1 MKLVITIKIVGG
13 LGNQLF
19 GYFAGRYFHLTRGV
33 QVRYD
38 ISDQLNGL
46 GIHNV
51 TLTALNLPGKFGAYD
66 EDFIL
71 RVPNIFMR
79 RILRKLL
86 RTWRSK
92 TKAEK
97 YYVSRFVGFDND
109 LENMSIE
116 GKYLSGY
123 FQSAQYFQKLVE
135 TIPNIKTVTPNEPSG
150 WFTKIQDEIL
160 QKRPIVLHVR
170 RGDYMKYADTYGL
183 LSEDYFVNAL
193 KQMKQQIPDSKD
205 SEVWIFTDS
214 FDIVKYGMPKLVSNE
229 VIVLE
234 VPIEISD
241 SEVLI
246 AMSLSDKIVIS
257 NSTFSWWAAT
267 LNTDKLMVVAPS
279 KWYRN
284 MDDPTGLLPSGW
296 ARQTS
301 LWV

>member
-1 MKLVITIKIVGG
+1 MVTIKIVGG

-33 QVRYD
+33 RVRYD

-51 TLTALNLPGKFGAYD
+51 TLRTLNLPGKFGAYD
-66 EDFIL
+66 DNFIL
-71 RVPNIFMR
+71 KVPNLFMR
-79 RILRKLL
+79 RILWKIL
-86 RTWRSK
+86 RTWRFK
-92 TKAEK
+92 TNAEK
-97 YYVSRFVGFDND
+97 YFVSHFIGFDND
-109 LENMSIE
+109 LENMSLE

-123 FQSAQYFQKLVE
+123 FQSARYFQKLE
-135 TIPNIKTVTPNEPSG
+135 AEIPNIKNVKPNEPSE
-150 WFTKIQDEIL
+150 WFTRIQDEIL
-160 QKRPIVLHVR
+160 EKRPIVLHVR
-170 RGDYMKYADTYGL
+170 RGDYMKHADTYGL
-183 LSEDYFVNAL
+183 LSEEYFVNAL
-193 KQMKQQIPDSKD
+193 TQIRQQIPDSKD
-205 SEVWIFTDS
+205 SEVWVFTDS

-229 VIVLE
+229 VNVLE
-234 VPIEISD
+234 VPIEILD

-284 MDDPTGLLPSGW
+284 MDDPTGLFPNGW